1 MVSQNPQKIGEANG
15 MPSLPTGHTQLTLKE
30 NVGFS
35 GRSYRCPAIHICP

>member
-35 GRSYRCPAIHICP
+35 GRSYR